1 MDEAQIARAQEWTF
15 SARQVGPEGTLAL
28 FRVLPVALCNAGTG
42 YPDLTYAVG
51 RKLCQRLG
59 IGDDHFLSLQYRPK
73 TDQRARTLR
82 PGGRFDRFVVCKR
95 RTVKRLVRRSVE
107 AAADKEGRLGEAV
120 AGEKG
125 FAPEAAR
132 RKSRRELLQ
141 SFGAH
146 RFRAI
151 GSRHPTAQ
159 VQHLLLLGRNLAHA
173 EIVGKVGCAS

>member
-125 FAPEAAR
+125 FAPEAHDAKAAVNCSRVSAR
-132 RKSRRELLQ
+132 TGSAPLAAATQLLRSSI
-141 SFGAH
+141 SFCSGVIL
-146 RFRAI
+146 RTQR
-151 GSRHPTAQ
+151 S
-159 VQHLLLLGRNLAHA
+159 
-173 EIVGKVGCAS
+173 